1 MFILKKALSVIL
13 AIIIISIGILP
24 CYAESTGCTC
34 GEPPIIY
41 VAALGSAG
49 IYADKGTESEKKL
62 FRPETDDILSDFSPL
77 VGAAAEL
84 IMDGDYQAFGDV
96 LILCVNDAF
105 GLLALDKDGNTRPNV
120 TADESHPERNNHTL
134 EDSFYFGYDFRIDP
148 VENAKKLKAYIEEVK
163 EITNHDTVR
172 FRASSMGGVVTLAY
186 IRLYGTKD
194 IETIIL
200 QNCPLQGT
208 AVAGELFNG
217 KVYIDKDALVR
228 YADGALPSLDSNAL
242 GGILHTLI
250 EMLDAGGVF
259 AGLVGIADDL
269 VLNLKDRVFD
279 EALIPIFATMPGI
292 WSFVPHEY
300 YETGKAFM
308 KLSEDENALL
318 LDKLDFY
325 HYEVQEKA
333 GALLKQAQAEGT
345 NIYIVAGYNMQRTPL
360 VEAYKNNSDGTV
372 DTCYASVG
380 GTCADIGEFLPEDYK
395 QANYPETRYISPD
408 RVIDASTCA
417 LPENT
422 WFIKDMLHS
431 TTHSGHHTFY
441 KALFNS
447 DKQLTV
453 HDMKEYPQFMQ
464 NDTVNETFYKVT
476 KQGSDIA
483 EAIKDVQNQGGFLN
497 FMKLL
502 TTFFEK
508 LWDFMMG

>member
-1 MFILKKALSVIL
+1 MKKILSLFL
-13 AIIIISIGILP
+13 AIIIISVGVIP
-24 CYAESTGCTC
+24 CYAESTHCSC

-41 VAALGSAG
+41 VAALGSGA
-49 IYADKGTESEKKL
+49 IYADKSTENEKKL
-62 FRPETDDILSDFSPL
+62 FRPDTDAILSDFAPL
-77 VGAAAEL
+77 VPAAAEL
-84 IMDGDYQAFGDV
+84 ITYGDYQKFGDV
-96 LILCVNDAF
+96 LIPCVNDAF
-105 GLLALDKDGNTRPNV
+105 GLLALDKDGNSQPNV
-120 TADESHPERNNHTL
+120 TSEEFHPETANHTID
-134 EDSFYFGYDFRIDP
+134 DSFYFGYDFRLDP
-148 VENAKKLKAYIEEVK
+148 VENAKKLKLYIDEVK
-163 EITNHDTVR
+163 AITNHDTVR

-186 IRLYGTKD
+186 IRLYGTAD

-228 YADGALPSLDSNAL
+228 YADGALPSLDSDAL

-300 YETGKAFM
+300 YESGKDFM
-308 KLSEDENALL
+308 KLSAEENNILL
-318 LDKLDFY
+318 EKLDFY

-333 GALLKQAQAEGT
+333 GELLKSAQAQGT

-380 GTCADIGEFLPEDYK
+380 GTCANIGEFLPEDYE

-431 TTHSGHHTFY
+431 TTHSGHGVFY
-441 KALFNS
+441 KTLFNS
-447 DKQLTV
+447 DEQLTV

-464 NDTVNETFYKVT
+464 NDTVNETFYRVT
-476 KQGSDIA
+476 KQGTDIQ
-483 EAIKDVQNQGGFLN
+483 ESIKDFQNQGGFLN
-497 FMKLL
+497 FMKML

-508 LWDFMMG
+508 FWVLLMG